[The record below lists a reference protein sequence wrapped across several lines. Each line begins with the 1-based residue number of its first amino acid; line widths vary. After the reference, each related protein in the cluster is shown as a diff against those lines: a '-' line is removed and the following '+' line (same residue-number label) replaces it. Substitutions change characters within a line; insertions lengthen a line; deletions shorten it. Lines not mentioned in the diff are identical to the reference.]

1 MVRHTQ
7 TIPRQLALKK
17 LKITANS
24 IYYSLKGIKKVMEKE
39 KFGNQVPLVF
49 SAKSSLDTFKHQY
62 EVALLFQLEQVNKA
76 LFLFKQPPNLS

>member
-1 MVRHTQ
+1 MVRHPQ

-49 SAKSSLDTFKHQY
+49 SAKSSLDTFKRQY
-62 EVALLFQLEQVNKA
+62 EVALLFQLGQVNKA